1 MADKKISAL
10 TASTT
15 PLAGTEVLPIVQSGA
30 TVKVAVSNLTS
41 GRTVEASAFN
51 TETAAAQLTM
61 SGNAITA
68 SGTDA
73 VVDILLKPQSNG
85 VTSVGIGEAQA
96 GRNVNLKLNGVVN
109 KAQLISFQNSGV
121 NQWLMG
127 AGAASETSAF
137 ELFNAV
143 TGDMAISVNKTNA
156 NVSLVSNLV
165 IGTSG
170 KGIDFSATAGTGTS
184 ELLSDY
190 EEGTWTPVDAS
201 GASLTFSSFAGS
213 YIKTGRTVVAA
224 FQVSYPATA
233 DVSAAKIGGL
243 PFNAAGITPVG
254 AVSIA
259 FSQFATP
266 YYGATQAS
274 AATFTFYTF
283 GGSTITNVSFSN
295 LTMYGV
301 VTYIST

>member
-1 MADKKISAL
+1 MADLKISAL
-10 TASTT
+10 TGAST
-15 PLAGTEVLPIVQSGA
+15 PLAGTEVLPIVQSS
-30 TVKVAVSNLTS
+30 TTKKVSIANITAGRDVSMK
-41 GRTVEASAFN
+41 
-51 TETAAAQLTM
+51 QLT
-61 SGNAITA
+61 ATA
-68 SGTDA
+68 DSFIGTD
-73 VVDILLKPQSNG
+73 NG
-85 VTSVGIGEAQA
+85 GFKYYFGTFTNAA
-96 GRNVNLKLNGVVN
+96 GGANNAYFSAGLADLNEKTGFMWQTRD
-109 KAQLISFQNSGV
+109 A
-121 NQWLMG
+121 
-127 AGAASETSAF
+127 
-137 ELFNAV
+137 
-143 TGDMAISVNKTNA
+143 TGDLNNVFKLDGDQNATLMAG
-156 NVSLVSNLV
+156 NLV

-184 ELLSDY
+184 ELFSDY
-190 EEGTWTPVDAS
+190 EEGTWTPTDAS
-201 GASLTFSSFAGS
+201 GAGLIFSSFAGS

-259 FSQFATP
+259 FSQYATP